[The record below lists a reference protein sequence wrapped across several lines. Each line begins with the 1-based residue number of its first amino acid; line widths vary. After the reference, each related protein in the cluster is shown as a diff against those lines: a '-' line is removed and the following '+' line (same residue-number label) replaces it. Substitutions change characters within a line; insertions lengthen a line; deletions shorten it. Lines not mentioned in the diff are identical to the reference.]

1 MSDSELKSLLDAEKM
16 GALASIWSSKL
27 SGERNDALMY
37 YMNNMS
43 KDMPSMEGR
52 SNAVSSDV
60 ADTIEGLM
68 PAMMDIFAGSEEVVK
83 FNPVGPEDV
92 AAAEQETDY
101 INHVFMNENP
111 GFVVL
116 YSFIKD
122 ALLSKVGIVKV
133 WWEDRE
139 EIEEETYK
147 DLTDDELDIVLGD
160 KGVKIIEHEEKPIDD
175 PNLQLALALSPPHS
189 AIQDI
194 KDASED
200 DDEKPQQP
208 PNAGPS
214 GLGAASPGGASG
226 PGGAPPGLPGPG
238 TGASVGP
245 GQAPPQQLSRSLHD
259 VRVRRTNK
267 VGQTKVLGVPPE
279 EFGIEK
285 TARSLR
291 LHECNYCFHRSV
303 ISQNRLLEMGFD
315 EDVVDALPTYTA
327 ITMPE
332 EIERDTVDEHQNV
345 GTEHNPAARR
355 VEVIEHY
362 VRMDYLGNG
371 RAELYKVYSGASEG
385 QLLYRDGGKLA
396 LEKIDDF
403 PFAAMTPIIMTHRFF
418 GRSIAD
424 VVSEIQ
430 RIKTAL
436 LRAALDNA
444 YLANNPRVE
453 VAESH
458 SGDNTLD
465 DLLISRPGGIVR
477 TKQPGGINWQ
487 PIPTIGQHVFPL
499 LEYQDSR
506 LEKRTGVTEQG
517 QGLDPES
524 LQNQTAT
531 SANAMV
537 SMAQSR
543 TKLIARVFAETGI
556 RDLFILI
563 HGMERKHGGQ
573 SKTVRLRNKWIKID
587 PRDWKKRNDMTVEVG
602 IGSGGKQEKLQM
614 LQLIGGLQNQA
625 LVAGLTNLV
634 QPHNLYETATAVTQ
648 VAGFKNTDRFFT
660 DPKGQPPPPPKQDPK
675 VQIEQMKAQTQMQ
688 LTQTKMQLDSK
699 HEQAKFQADAALEQQ
714 KFQHERQMAMME
726 MGMKQQEHKQNLYQM
741 QQEHELKKA
750 DMAQNMLM
758 QQHKAQVENDAAQQ
772 KLGLQQAQAEHDM
785 NLSKQQGEHE
795 MGLKEKEHGLE
806 KDRMQHEATLQE
818 KKQRGDMAIA
828 ESKAT
833 GLPPKGIRKRKLKV
847 IRDNTGRISGA
858 EEE

>member
-1 MSDSELKSLLDAEKM
+1 MSAYAENEAGVKHSGKKMTDGELKSMLDAQKM
-16 GALASIWSSKL
+16 SALASVWSSKL
-27 SGERNDALMY
+27 SSERDDALMY
-37 YMNNMS
+37 YMNDMS
-43 KDMPSMEGR
+43 KDMPSMDGR

-68 PAMMDIFAGSEEVVK
+68 PAMMEIFAGSEEVVR

-101 INHVFMNENP
+101 INHVFMHENP

-122 ALLSKVGIVKV
+122 ALLSKVGVVKI

-147 DLTDDELDIVLGD
+147 DLTDDELDIILSD
-160 KGVKIIEHEEKPIDD
+160 KGVKVVEHSEHPIDD
-175 PNLQLALALSPPHS
+175 PHLQLALSLSPPHS
-189 AIQDI
+189 AVQDI
-194 KDASED
+194 MDKQRD
-200 DDEKPQQP
+200 DDKPAPNVPSAPAGGQAPQGAPQGPQQ
-208 PNAGPS
+208 GM
-214 GLGAASPGGASG
+214 GQ
-226 PGGAPPGLPGPG
+226 GGAPVMAPQGP
-238 TGASVGP
+238 ASAG
-245 GQAPPQQLSRSLHD
+245 APPQLSRSLHD
-259 VRVRRTNK
+259 VKVRKTNK
-267 VGQTKVLGVPPE
+267 VGQTKILGVPPE

-291 LHECNYCFHRSV
+291 LHECNYCFHRSI

-332 EIERDTVDEHQNV
+332 EINRDSVDEHQNV

-362 VRMDYLGNG
+362 VRMDYTGNG

-418 GRSIAD
+418 GRSIHD

-458 SGDNTLD
+458 SSDNTLD
-465 DLLISRPGGIVR
+465 DLLISRPGGLVR
-477 TKQPGGINWQ
+477 VKQPGGITWQ
-487 PIPTIGQHVFPL
+487 PVPTIGQHVFPL

-506 LEKRTGVTEQG
+506 LERRTGVTEQG
-517 QGLDPES
+517 QGLNPEA

-531 SANAMV
+531 SANAMI

-543 TKLIARVFAETGI
+543 MKLIARVFAETGI
-556 RDLFILI
+556 RDLFILV
-563 HGMERKHGGQ
+563 HAMERKHGGQ
-573 SKTVRLRNKWIKID
+573 AKTVRLKNKWVKID
-587 PRDWKKRNDMTVEVG
+587 PRDWKKRNDMVVEVG
-602 IGSGGKQEKLQM
+602 IGSGGKQEKMQM

-634 QPHNLYETATAVTQ
+634 SPHNLYEMARAVTQ

-688 LTQTKMQLDSK
+688 LTQKKMQLDSQ

-726 MGMKQQEHKQNLYQM
+726 MGMKQQEHKLSLHQM

-758 QQHKAQVENDAAQQ
+758 QQHKAQVENDAVQQ
-772 KLGLQQAQAEHDM
+772 KTNMQMAQAEHDRDM
-785 NLSKQQGEHE
+785 AKQTHQQEMDMSNKKFEHE
-795 MGLKEKEHGLE
+795 TAMGKQKLEVEKAKGASVKKVLRD
-806 KDRMQHEATLQE
+806 KQGRM
-818 KKQRGDMAIA
+818 
-828 ESKAT
+828 
-833 GLPPKGIRKRKLKV
+833 
-847 IRDNTGRISGA
+847 SGV
-858 EEE
+858 EG